1 MEVSAP
7 RIRFAGTDDARLAA
21 QAPVHW
27 RRKAAEK
34 RFQKDRDQELVAGGL
49 LVEILAELGVATDG
63 ELAIAEETGGK
74 PRLRDFPGIHFSI
87 SHTDGLVMCAVA
99 DHPVGCDV
107 ERIVPLDDD
116 LRKAI
121 GSLEAWT
128 KREARFKYGEGA
140 GEPRTVSAPAGYCAA
155 ISEGGVR

>member
-1 MEVSAP
+1 MDEIGL
-7 RIRFAGTDDARLAA
+7 RIRFAVTGDAHLAA
-21 QAPVHW
+21 LAPAHW
-27 RRKAAEK
+27 RRKATEK
-34 RFQKDRDQELVAGGL
+34 RFAEDRDQELVAGGL
-49 LVEILAELGVATDG
+49 LVDMLVDSFPGAADPEIAVDP
-63 ELAIAEETGGK
+63 GGK
-74 PRLRDFPGIHFSI
+74 PSLCDFPGIHFSI

-128 KREARFKYGEGA
+128 KREARFKCGEGA
-140 GEPRTVSAPAGYCAA
+140 GEPRVVSAPAGYCAA

>member
-1 MEVSAP
+1 M
-7 RIRFAGTDDARLAA
+7 
-21 QAPVHW
+21 
-27 RRKAAEK
+27 EK
-34 RFQKDRDQELVAGGL
+34 RFAEDRDQELVAGGL
-49 LVEILAELGVATDG
+49 LVDILAETFPG
-63 ELAIAEETGGK
+63 LADPEIVVDPSGK
-74 PRLRDFPGIHFSI
+74 PSLCDFPGVHFSI

-116 LRKAI
+116 LKKAV

-128 KREARFKYGEGA
+128 KREARFKCGDDA
-140 GEPRTVSAPAGYCAA
+140 GEPRAVSAPAGYCAA

>member
-7 RIRFAGTDDARLAA
+7 RIRFAGTDDARFAA
-21 QAPVHW
+21 QAPAHW

-49 LVEILAELGVATDG
+49 LADMLAELGVAADG
-63 ELAIAEETGGK
+63 ELVISEETGGK
-74 PRLRDFPGIHFSI
+74 PRLRDFPSIHFSL
-87 SHTDGLVMCAVA
+87 SHTDGLVMCAVS

-116 LRKAI
+116 LRKAV
-121 GSLEAWT
+121 GTLEAWT
-128 KREARFKYGEGA
+128 KREARFKCGDNA
-140 GEPRTVSAPAGYCAA
+140 GEPRTVSAPDGYCAA

>member
-1 MEVSAP
+1 MGEIGL
-7 RIRFAGTDDARLAA
+7 RIRFAATDDAHLAA
-21 QAPVHW
+21 LAPVHW
-27 RRKAAEK
+27 RLKASEK
-34 RFQKDRDQELVAGGL
+34 RFAKDRDQELVAGGL
-49 LVEILAELGVATDG
+49 LADMLAESHL
-63 ELAIAEETGGK
+63 ELADPEIAVDSNGK
-74 PRLRDFPGIHFSI
+74 PSLRDFPGVHFSI

-99 DHPVGCDV
+99 DHSVGCDV

-116 LRKAI
+116 LRREI

-128 KREARFKYGEGA
+128 KREACFKCGEGA